1 MHKGHRTEL
10 GCREE
15 PILTPCWNCFFDLL
29 FVAFV
34 TIIIHT
40 DLPQRTLSLFLTV
53 KLKYQ
58 ASQWLRI
65 PKQRTLVWCL
75 IQEDPMCPGATK
87 LVHHYWASTYSRAHE
102 PQLLS
107 PHSITTEV
115 QVPMPSPYFTTRET
129 TAVKSPGTTTKSS
142 PCLLQLEKA
151 HVQQWRLTT
160 AKKLK

>member
-15 PILTPCWNCFFDLL
+15 PILTPCWNCFFNLL

-65 PKQRTLVWCL
+65 QTQRTVVWCL

-87 LVHHYWASTYSRAHE
+87 LVHHYWASTYCRAHE

-115 QVPMPSPYFTTRET
+115 QVPIAHASQPEKP
-129 TAVKSPGTTTKSS
+129 
-142 PCLLQLEKA
+142 LQWKA
-151 HVQQWRLTT
+151 RALQQRVAPVCCNWKRHMCSNEDPLQP
-160 AKKLK
+160 KN

>member
-15 PILTPCWNCFFDLL
+15 PILTPCWNCFFHLL

-65 PKQRTLVWCL
+65 PKQRTVVWCL

-87 LVHHYWASTYSRAHE
+87 LVHHYWASTYCRAHE

-115 QVPMPSPYFTTRET
+115 QVPIAHASQPEKP
-129 TAVKSPGTTTKSS
+129 
-142 PCLLQLEKA
+142 LQWKA
-151 HVQQWRLTT
+151 WALQQRVAPVCCNWKRHMCSNEDPLQP
-160 AKKLK
+160 KN

>member
-65 PKQRTLVWCL
+65 SKQRTLGWCL

-87 LVHHYWASTYSRAHE
+87 LVHHCWASTYSRAHE

-115 QVPMPSPYFTTRET
+115 QVP
-129 TAVKSPGTTTKSS
+129 
-142 PCLLQLEKA
+142 CLCQAYASQPEKPLQWKA
-151 HVQQWRLTT
+151 QALQQRV
-160 AKKLK
+160 APVCCN